1 MQQFSGIKTV
11 ITETGVLFAGYN
23 QVLSLYSPL
32 IANIAQLIATCV
44 STCVLSRFGR
54 KKPTLVGNI
63 VLSVNNFIL
72 AGLFLANVFNNSL
85 SLIYAAFAFII
96 IFEIIYAL
104 SIGPVVWPY
113 VPEIIP
119 AKYVSV
125 ASSMNWVASAI
136 SVIATPYILDAVGSP
151 YPVFFFFGGILLV
164 FFLINVKFLIETKGL
179 TPTQIAKK
187 LQK

>member
-11 ITETGVLFAGYN
+11 ITETGVLFASYN

-63 VLSVNNFIL
+63 SLSINNFIL
-72 AGLFLANVFNNSL
+72 AALFLANVFNNSL

-96 IFEIIYAL
+96 LFEIIYAL

-125 ASSMNWVASAI
+125 ASSMNWIASAI
-136 SVIATPYILDAVGSP
+136 CVIATPYILDAVGSP
-151 YPVFFFFGGILLV
+151 YPVFFFFGGILLL